1 MAGILLLPSRESAPP
16 NSFLLPTGHLCSF
29 LSRYLVED
37 DTRRLFVK
45 VTTNEQR
52 AGE

>member
-16 NSFLLPTGHLCSF
+16 NSFLLLTGHLCSF
-29 LSRYLVED
+29 LSQYLVEE

-45 VTTNEQR
+45 ATTNEQR